1 MAKKVKAIVKLNLS
15 AGVATAAPPA
25 GPVLGQ
31 HGVPIMDFIR
41 QYNDATKDKK
51 GQIIPVV
58 ITIYEDRSFTFVT
71 KLPPVSE
78 LIKSTLKIKSGSG
91 KPNKDKV
98 GKLSSAQINEIA
110 KSKLADLNTAS
121 VDQAVKIVAG
131 TARSMGIEV
140 ESK

>member
-1 MAKKVKAIVKLNLS
+1 MAKKIKAVVKLNLS
-15 AGVATAAPPA
+15 AGAATAAPPA

-41 QYNDATKDKK
+41 QYNEATSDKR

-58 ITIYEDRSFTFVT
+58 ITIYEDRTFSFVT
-71 KLPPVSE
+71 KLPPVAE
-78 LIKSTLKIKSGSG
+78 MIKSTLKIKQGSG

-98 GKLSSAQINEIA
+98 GKLSGAQLTEIA
-110 KSKLADLNTAS
+110 TKKLADLNTINVS
-121 VDQAVKIVAG
+121 QAKKVVSG

-140 ESK
+140 EA